1 MFGTAVIVFREVLE
15 AAILIGIVAAATRS
29 VPDRNRWL
37 FMGLFAGLSGAG
49 LVAAFTDVIGSMAS
63 GIGQEL
69 FNAMILGV
77 AVLMLAW
84 HNIWM
89 SSHGAELAA
98 NAREAGNAIRDGR
111 RECSIL
117 LVVVGLAVLREGA
130 ETVLFLYGIA
140 ASDGVTNSSM
150 LAGGGI
156 GLVLGVAVG
165 YAVYAG
171 LLLVPLRWFFNAT
184 GLLVLLLAA
193 GMASQA
199 ARFLIQAD
207 LLPSLAAPLWDT
219 SATLPE
225 NSIPGMLLHSLIG
238 YDARPAGMQI
248 VFYAAALVS
257 IAFGMKLARRES
269 HKNVR
274 NRNIKTQL
282 DPQSQGIT
290 S

>member
-1 MFGTAVIVFREVLE
+1 MFGTAIIVFREVLE

-29 VPDRNRWL
+29 IPGRNRWL
-37 FMGLFAGLSGAG
+37 FAGLLAGLSGAG
-49 LVAAFTDVIGSMAS
+49 LVAAFTDVIGSLSS

-69 FNAMILGV
+69 FNAMVLGV

-89 SSHGAELAA
+89 SSHGAELSA

-140 ASDGVTNSSM
+140 ASDGAAASTM
-150 LAGGGI
+150 LLGGATGVI
-156 GLVLGVAVG
+156 LGVGVG
-165 YAVYAG
+165 YAIYAG
-171 LLLVPLRWFFNAT
+171 LLRVPLRWFFSAT

-193 GMASQA
+193 GMASQT

-219 SATLPE
+219 SAALPE

-248 VFYAAALVS
+248 VFYATVLIS
-257 IAFGMKLARRES
+257 IAVSMKLANR
-269 HKNVR
+269 KNS
-274 NRNIKTQL
+274 Q
-282 DPQSQGIT
+282 QQGIA
-290 S
+290 

>member
-1 MFGTAVIVFREVLE
+1 MLGTAIIVFREVLE
-15 AAILIGIVAAATRS
+15 AALLIGIIAAATHAI
-29 VPDRNRWL
+29 PGCGRWL
-37 FMGLFAGLSGAG
+37 AGGLLAGLAGAG
-49 LVAAFTDVIGSMAS
+49 LVAVFTDAISALAS

-69 FNAMILGV
+69 FNAIVLGV

-89 SSHGAELAA
+89 SSHGAQLAA
-98 NAREAGNAIRDGR
+98 DARSVGCEIRDGR
-111 RECSIL
+111 RECSVL

-140 ASDGVTNSSM
+140 AGEGGTGNTAMLLGGAAGV
-150 LAGGGI
+150 
-156 GLVLGVAVG
+156 VLGVAVG

-171 LLLVPLRWFFNAT
+171 LLRVPLRWFFTAT

-219 SATLPE
+219 SAILSE
-225 NSIPGMLLHSLIG
+225 SSLPGMLLRGLIG
-238 YDARPAGMQI
+238 YDARPAGMQL
-248 VFYAAALVS
+248 VFYGVVLAA
-257 IAFGMKLARRES
+257 IAIGMKLANKQAPAVCPPRNPVN
-269 HKNVR
+269 NVE
-274 NRNIKTQL
+274 
-282 DPQSQGIT
+282 GMA
-290 S
+290 